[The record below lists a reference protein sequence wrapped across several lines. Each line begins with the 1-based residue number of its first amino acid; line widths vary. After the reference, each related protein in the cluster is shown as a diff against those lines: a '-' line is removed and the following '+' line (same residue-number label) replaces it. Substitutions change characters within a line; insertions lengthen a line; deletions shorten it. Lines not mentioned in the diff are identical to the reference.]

1 MRYVLMES
9 NSKVSAQYTICISL
23 FMHENRQYKL
33 NALHPGIVF
42 FFEKINKFR
51 GFDKLKHIS
60 KKMKR
65 SYSDYV
71 KNYLEIVYKIQYMNH
86 NNS

>member
-60 KKMKR
+60 KK
-65 SYSDYV
+65 
-71 KNYLEIVYKIQYMNH
+71 NEEIRFRLCKKLFRNCLQNPIH
-86 NNS
+86 EP